1 MRMSRAFLYTLREA
15 PADAEV
21 ASHVLLAR
29 AGFIHKLSAG
39 LYDYTPAMWRVLRKV
54 TRIVREEMDRA
65 GAQELMLPIVQPRE
79 IWDQSGRWDR
89 YVTDGILFHFEDR
102 KDSEICL
109 GPTHEEVITDLVGSK
124 VTTYRQL
131 PLNLYQIQTKMRDEI
146 RPRFGLMRAREFI
159 MKDAYSFDV
168 DAAGQDASYEAMDRA
183 YHAIFRRCGLKFM
196 AVEADPGAIGGS
208 GSQEFMVIADTGEDA
223 ILYCDGCAYAANV
236 EKAAS
241 VPAEGV
247 PNGDPRPL
255 RREDTP
261 DVRSVEQL
269 HAFFPDVLPNQMVKT
284 VLYKAEYADRDEIVA
299 VLMRGDLPI
308 NEVKLANTLDCLTIG
323 LADDDTVKR
332 VTGAEVGFAGPIG
345 LSDEVRVLGDST
357 IRGMTNFLC
366 GANTTDVH
374 CLDVNF
380 DRDLPAPEFV
390 DLRESQAGE
399 ACPRCGAALEAARG
413 IEVGH
418 IFKLGTKY
426 SAAMDA
432 TFTAESGGQ
441 EPFVMGCYGIGV
453 SRIAASAVEQRHDDN
468 GIVWP
473 MPIAPWQVHL
483 LQLNIKDQA
492 QTEVATRL
500 YDELTAAGV
509 EVLFDD
515 RKGSAGI
522 KFKDADLVGLP
533 LRVVAGRTA
542 KDGKVEFSE
551 RAGGDRELVAVED
564 VVGLIQGKIAEAL
577 GALSSS

>member
-29 AGFIHKLSAG
+29 AGFIHKLAAG
-39 LYDYTPAMWRVLRKV
+39 LYDYGPAMWRVLKKV
-54 TRIVREEMDRA
+54 TAIVREEMDRA

-79 IWDQSGRWDR
+79 IWDRSGRWDR
-89 YVTDGILFHFEDR
+89 YVSDGILFHFADR
-102 KDSEICL
+102 KETEICL
-109 GPTHEEVITDLVGSK
+109 GPTHEEVITDLVGAK
-124 VTTYRQL
+124 VSSYRQL
-131 PLNLYQIQTKMRDEI
+131 PVNLYQIQTKMRDEI

-168 DAAGQDASYEAMDRA
+168 DAAGLDESYDAMDRA
-183 YHAIFRRCGLKFM
+183 YRAIFLRCGLKFM

-208 GSQEFMVIADTGEDA
+208 GSQEFMVLADTGEDA
-223 ILYCDGCAYAANV
+223 ILYCDTCGYAANV
-236 EKAAS
+236 EKASS
-241 VPAEGV
+241 VAAEGL
-247 PNGDPRPL
+247 PNGAARPL

-261 DVRSVEQL
+261 NVRSVEQL
-269 HAFFPDVLPNQMVKT
+269 HAFFPDVHASQMVKT
-284 VLYKAEYADRDEIVA
+284 VLYTATYAEHEWVVA

-308 NEVKLANTLDCLTIG
+308 SEVKLTNALDCLTVE
-323 LADDDTVKR
+323 LASDEVVER

-345 LSDEVRVLGDST
+345 LPDEVHVLGDPS
-357 IRGMTNFLC
+357 IREMTNFLC
-366 GANTTDVH
+366 GANTTGMH

-380 DRDLPAPEFV
+380 GRDLPAPEFA

-399 ACPRCGAALEAARG
+399 GCPRCGKPLDAARG

-432 TFTAESGGQ
+432 TFTAENGGQ
-441 EPFVMGCYGIGV
+441 SPFVMGCYGIGV
-453 SRIAASAVEQRHDDN
+453 SRIAASAVEQSHDGS

-473 MPIAPWQVHL
+473 MPLAPWQVHL
-483 LQLNIKDQA
+483 LQLNVKDEA
-492 QTEVATRL
+492 QTEVAQRL
-500 YDELTAAGV
+500 YRELAEAGV

-522 KFKDADLVGLP
+522 KFKDADLIGLP
-533 LRVVAGRTA
+533 LRVVAGRSA
-542 KDGKVEFSE
+542 KDGQVEYSA
-551 RAGGDRELVAVED
+551 RAGGDRELVSVDEIVERI
-564 VVGLIQGKIAEAL
+564 VARIADEMAKV
-577 GALSSS
+577 AP

>member
-21 ASHVLLAR
+21 ASHVLLSR
-29 AGFIHKLSAG
+29 AGFIHKLAAG
-39 LYDYTPAMWRVLRKV
+39 LYDYAPAMWRVLRKI

-65 GAQELMLPIVQPRE
+65 GAQELMLPILQPRE

-89 YVTDGILFHFEDR
+89 YVTDGILFHFDDR
-102 KDSEICL
+102 KQSEVCL
-109 GPTHEEVITDLVGSK
+109 GPTHEEVITDLVRTKVGS
-124 VTTYRQL
+124 YRQL

-168 DAAGQDASYEAMDRA
+168 DEAGLDVAYDAMDRA
-183 YHAIFRRCGLKFM
+183 YHNIFRRCGLKFM

-223 ILYCDGCAYAANV
+223 ILYCDACHYAANV
-236 EKAAS
+236 EKASS
-241 VPAEGV
+241 VPTEPV

-261 DVRSVEQL
+261 NVRSVEQL
-269 HAFFPDVLPNQMVKT
+269 HEFFPDVRSDQMVKT
-284 VLYKAEYADRDEIVA
+284 VLYKAEFADRDEVVA

-308 NEVKLANTLDCLTIG
+308 NEVKLANALDCLAVA
-323 LADDDTVKR
+323 LADDETVKR
-332 VTGAEVGFAGPIG
+332 ATGAEVGFAGPIG
-345 LSDEVRVLGDST
+345 LTDDVRVLGDLT
-357 IRGMTNFLC
+357 IRELTNFLC

-380 DRDLPAPEFV
+380 GRDLPAPEFA
-390 DLRESQAGE
+390 DLRESGAGE
-399 ACPRCGAALEAARG
+399 GCPRCGAPLAAARG

-426 SAAMDA
+426 SEAMGA

-441 EPFVMGCYGIGV
+441 QPFVMGCYGIGV
-453 SRIAASAVEQRHDDN
+453 SRIAASAVEQRHDKG
-468 GIVWP
+468 GIIWP

-483 LQLNIKDQA
+483 LQLNVKDEDQRR
-492 QTEVATRL
+492 VAEGL
-500 YDELTAAGV
+500 YQQLADAGV

-522 KFKDADLVGLP
+522 KFKDADLIGLP
-533 LRVVAGRTA
+533 LRVVAGRGA
-542 KDGKVEFSE
+542 RDGKVEFSVRDE
-551 RAGGDRELVAVED
+551 QGREDIPVDEVVSLVTAR
-564 VVGLIQGKIAEAL
+564 IEA
-577 GALSSS
+577 ALAAARD

>member
-21 ASHVLLAR
+21 ASHVLLTR

-39 LYDYTPAMWRVLRKV
+39 LYDYTPAMWRVLRKI

-89 YVTDGILFHFEDR
+89 YVADGILFHFGDR
-102 KDSEICL
+102 RETEVCL
-109 GPTHEEVITDLVGSK
+109 GPTHEEVITDLVGAK
-124 VTTYRQL
+124 VKTYRQL

-168 DAAGQDASYEAMDRA
+168 DSAGQDASYEAMDRA

-223 ILYCDGCAYAANV
+223 ILYCDACNYAANV
-236 EKAAS
+236 EKASS
-241 VPAEGV
+241 VPAAGTS
-247 PNGDPRPL
+247 NGDPRPL

-261 DVRSVEQL
+261 NVRSVEQL
-269 HAFFPDVLPNQMVKT
+269 HDFFPDVLPDQMVKT
-284 VLYKAEYADRDEIVA
+284 VLYKAEHTDRDEVVA

-308 NEVKLANTLDCLTIG
+308 SEVKLANHLDCLSVG
-323 LADDDTVKR
+323 LADDETVKR
-332 VTGAEVGFAGPIG
+332 ITGAEVGFAGPIG
-345 LSDEVRVLGDST
+345 LPDEVRVVGDGT
-357 IRGMTNFLC
+357 IREMTNFLC

-390 DLRESQAGE
+390 DLKESQAGE
-399 ACPRCGAALEAARG
+399 GCPRCGAELQAARG

-432 TFTAESGGQ
+432 TFTAESGRQ

-483 LQLNIKDQA
+483 LQLNVKDEA
-492 QTEVATRL
+492 QTQVATRL
-500 YDELTAAGV
+500 YEELTDAGI

-522 KFKDADLVGLP
+522 KFKDADLIGLP
-533 LRVVAGRTA
+533 LKVVAGRTA
-542 KDGKVEFSE
+542 KDGQVEFSE
-551 RAGGDRELVAVED
+551 RTGGERELVAVED
-564 VVGLIQGKIAEAL
+564 VLGLVQARVAAALERLAE
-577 GALSSS
+577 